1 MNGERPSP
9 AARPDAASHW
19 ARWLWVSALVI
30 VADQATKA
38 AILATIREGDGL
50 ALTPFFSL
58 VLTFNTGAAFSF
70 LSAAS
75 GWQRWFFAAI
85 AVAAAAVIVVLLRR
99 GGSAWYCTGLAL
111 ILGGALGNLYD
122 RLAIGR
128 VVDFLLFHYAGWAY
142 PAFNVADSAITVGAA
157 ILIFD
162 SLRRRDDDPAH
173 VAKGT

>member
-1 MNGERPSP
+1 MQTATKRS
-9 AARPDAASHW
+9 SSLW
-19 ARWLWVSALVI
+19 ARWLWVSAIVI
-30 VADQATKA
+30 AADQATKA
-38 AILATIREGDGL
+38 AILATFRDGE
-50 ALTPFFSL
+50 AIAIAPFFSL

-75 GWQRWFFAAI
+75 GWQRWFFVAI
-85 AVAAAAVIVVLLRR
+85 AVAAAVVILVLLKR
-99 GGSAWYCTGLAL
+99 GGSAWFGAGLAL

-122 RLAIGR
+122 RLVIGK

-162 SLRRRDDDPAH
+162 SLRRRDDGPAH
-173 VAKGT
+173 AAKGTQ